1 MTQSPRS
8 GTPDILPVPRS
19 SRDARRYYDRLS
31 RVYDCLTAAYEK
43 KLADRCLDRLAIQ
56 AGENVLEIGFG
67 SGHCLTRIAVSV
79 GGDGRAHGL
88 DISSGMLRSARAK
101 LRRSGLL
108 SRAQLYCGDAV
119 HMPFAE
125 GSFDAVFMSYT
136 LELFDTPDI
145 PRVLARVKTALKPG
159 GRLAVASMSKANG
172 MNGVLRL
179 YEWGHRRWPTFLDCR
194 PIYPRRSL
202 EEAGFDVAACEEARA
217 FGFPTEIVLAY
228 KLQAQRPASSV
239 G

>member
-1 MTQSPRS
+1 MKRASRS

-31 RVYDCLTAAYEK
+31 RIYDCLTAAYER
-43 KLADRCLDRLAIQ
+43 KLADRCLDRLSIR

-67 SGHCLTRIAVSV
+67 SGRCLTRIAASV
-79 GGDGRAHGL
+79 GEDGRAHGL

-101 LRRSGLL
+101 LRKTGHLTQ
-108 SRAQLYCGDAV
+108 AQLYHGDARYL
-119 HMPFAE
+119 PFAE
-125 GSFDAVFMSYT
+125 GSLDAVFMSYT

-145 PRVLARVKTALKPG
+145 PRVLAQVKTSLNPG

-172 MNGVLRL
+172 MNSVLRL
-179 YEWGHRRWPTFLDCR
+179 YEWGHRRWPTLLDCR

-202 EEAGFDVAACEEARA
+202 EEAGFDVVVCEEARA
-217 FGFPTEIVLAY
+217 FGFPTEIVVGH
-228 KLQAQRPASSV
+228 KRQA
-239 G
+239 